1 MTVLLLTSETPHEL
15 YRMHTSLRMP
25 FDRASSGD
33 DSGAGIS
40 DFKMA
45 FSIVSLPE
53 TIGIVCLSRPL
64 PNVRTGRESHS
75 IEDGI
80 LRHLPPSRSVAR
92 SFDAAFFPLVYA
104 FVFHMAW

>member
-1 MTVLLLTSETPHEL
+1 
-15 YRMHTSLRMP
+15 MP

-53 TIGIVCLSRPL
+53 TMGIVCLSRPL
-64 PNVRTGRESHS
+64 PNVRDGRESHS

-104 FVFHMAW
+104 FVVHMAW